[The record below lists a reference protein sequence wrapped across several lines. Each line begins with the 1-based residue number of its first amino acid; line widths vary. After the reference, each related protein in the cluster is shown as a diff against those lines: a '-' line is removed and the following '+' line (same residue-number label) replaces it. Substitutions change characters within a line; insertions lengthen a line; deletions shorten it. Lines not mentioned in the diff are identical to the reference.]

1 MYVNVVFV
9 FISQLNSH
17 LKQKYLLLLLLLLSL
32 LFTAFA
38 VVYILRMDSRPDL
51 TAIIDWAKNK
61 QTTKFLPSLHIQ
73 IGLLE
78 CQSVSIR
85 NKTTELYKSLI

>member
-1 MYVNVVFV
+1 MYIAVKLRLENR
-9 FISQLNSH
+9 I
-17 LKQKYLLLLLLLLSL
+17 LKKYLLLLLLLLLSL

-38 VVYILRMDSRPDL
+38 VVYILRMDSRPDS
-51 TAIIDWAKNK
+51 TAIIDWAKKK

-73 IGLLE
+73 TVLE